1 MKKIVVA
8 PDSFKGSL
16 TSAEVADAVERGIK
30 DVFPQCNVVKAGVAD
45 GGEGTVE
52 AIVKAVGGDMYAA
65 SVTDPLG
72 RPIKAAYGIVRSGGV
87 KTAVMEMSA
96 ASGLP
101 LLLPD
106 ELNPWITSTYGTGEM
121 ISDALNRGCRKFLIG
136 IGGSATNDAGTGMLS
151 ALGVRFLDSR
161 RTANAAEQSNVE
173 VNTAKWAR
181 LPNLNAS
188 AGQNWNWGRTQTA
201 IKDESTG
208 DYSTVYVNTGSHGTN
223 MSVSTSIPLF
233 TGLEIPNQYALAK
246 LNLKAA
252 LADLEKAKEDIS
264 INIASAYLQ
273 VLFNEELHRVS
284 LGQVELSKEQC
295 NRIER
300 LAEVGQ
306 ASPAEVAEAKARVAQ
321 DEMNAVQTGN
331 NYQLALLD
339 LSQLIEL
346 ETPEGF
352 LLENPAATIEL
363 IPLASPDE
371 IYQLA
376 LGCKASIQAAQYR
389 LEGSKHSIR
398 IAQSGYYPQLTLSG
412 SLGTNYYSTI
422 NRTFSQQMSDNFN
435 KYIGFNL
442 SVPIFNRLA
451 TRNRVRTARLQ
462 RENYSLQL
470 DNAKKDLYKEI
481 QQAWY
486 NAAASESKYTSSSA
500 AASASEASFK
510 LMSEKYE
517 NGKANAVE
525 YNEAKQNLMKAQ
537 SDELQAKYE
546 YLFRTKIL
554 DFYKGEPIE

>member
-1 MKKIVVA
+1 MLACMQIQA
-8 PDSFKGSL
+8 QERWSL
-16 TSAEVADAVERGIK
+16 R
-30 DVFPQCNVVKAGVAD
+30 QCID
-45 GGEGTVE
+45 Y
-52 AIVKAVGGDMYAA
+52 AIEHNIDI
-65 SVTDPLG
+65 
-72 RPIKAAYGIVRSGGV
+72 RQ
-87 KTAVMEMSA
+87 
-96 ASGLP
+96 
-101 LLLPD
+101 
-106 ELNPWITSTYGTGEM
+106 
-121 ISDALNRGCRKFLIG
+121 
-136 IGGSATNDAGTGMLS
+136 
-151 ALGVRFLDSR
+151 
-161 RTANAAEQSNVE
+161 TANAAEQSNVE

-201 IKDESTG
+201 IKDENTG

-264 INIASAYLQ
+264 INIASVYLQ
-273 VLFNEELHRVS
+273 VLFNEELYRVS
-284 LGQVELSKEQC
+284 LGQVELSKEQY

-300 LAEVGQ
+300 LAEVGK

-321 DEMNAVQTGN
+321 DEMNAVQAN
-331 NYQLALLD
+331 NDYRLALLD
-339 LSQLIEL
+339 LSQLIDL
-346 ETPEGF
+346 EE
-352 LLENPAATIEL
+352 PAVKIEL
-363 IPLASPDE
+363 APLTPPDE
-371 IYQLA
+371 IFQIA
-376 LGCKASIQAAQYR
+376 LGSKASIQAAQYR

-398 IAQSGYYPQLTLSG
+398 IAQSGYYPQLSFNG

-470 DNAKKDLYKEI
+470 DNAKKNLYKEI

-486 NAAASESKYTSSSA
+486 NAAASESKYTSSST
-500 AASASEASFK
+500 AASASKASFK

>member
-1 MKKIVVA
+1 MKKRLLIHLALPGCVLL
-8 PDSFKGSL
+8 GCTSL
-16 TSAEVADAVERGIK
+16 QAQQQWSLR
-30 DVFPQCNVVKAGVAD
+30 QCID
-45 GGEGTVE
+45 Y
-52 AIVKAVGGDMYAA
+52 AI
-65 SVTDPLG
+65 
-72 RPIKAAYGIVRSGGV
+72 
-87 KTAVMEMSA
+87 EH
-96 ASGLP
+96 
-101 LLLPD
+101 
-106 ELNPWITSTYGTGEM
+106 N
-121 ISDALNRGCRKFLIG
+121 ISIRQ
-136 IGGSATNDAGTGMLS
+136 
-151 ALGVRFLDSR
+151 
-161 RTANAAEQSNVE
+161 TANAAEQSAVE

-201 IKDESTG
+201 VKNEDTG
-208 DYSTVYVNTGSHGTN
+208 DYSTVYVNTASHGTN
-223 MSVSTSIPLF
+223 MSVSSTIPLF
-233 TGLEIPNQYALAK
+233 TGLEIPHQYALAK

-252 LADLEKAKEDIS
+252 MADLEKAKEDIS

-273 VLFNEELHRVS
+273 VLFNEELHRVA
-284 LGQVELSKEQC
+284 LGQVELSKEQYA
-295 NRIER
+295 RIAK
-300 LAEVGQ
+300 LAEVGK
-306 ASPAEVAEAKARVAQ
+306 ASPAEVAEAKARLAQ
-321 DEMNAVQTGN
+321 DEMYAVQTN
-331 NYQLALLD
+331 NDYNLALLD

-352 LLENPAATIEL
+352 ALESPAVRLEL
-363 IPLASPDE
+363 APLTPPDE
-371 IYQLA
+371 IFQIA
-376 LGCKASIQAAQYR
+376 LVSKASIQAAQYR
-389 LEGSKHSIR
+389 LEGSKHNIR
-398 IAQSGYYPQLTLSG
+398 IAQSNFYPQLSLSG

-422 NRTFSQQMSDNFN
+422 NRTFSQQMSDNFS
-435 KYIGFNL
+435 KYVGFSL

-470 DNAKKDLYKEI
+470 DNAKKNLYKEI

-486 NAAASESKYTSSSA
+486 NALASESKYTSSSTA
-500 AASASEASFK
+500 AQASEASFR